1 MAGTTIGF
9 EFDGPVGECDLSV
22 AAVEVRAGDAALVEG
37 LRTGAEEAYETLIS
51 RFQQPVYSL
60 VCRLLNDPTE
70 SCDVVQEVFLKV
82 FRNIGAFRG
91 QSSLK
96 TWVYR
101 IAVNEA
107 HNHRRWFGR
116 HRRQEVGLDR
126 EEENARS
133 YQDILPDSRPS
144 PFDSVLTGEQHRMIE
159 RALTEINPVFRSA
172 VVLRD
177 IEDLSYEEIANVLQ
191 VSLGTVKSRILRGRE
206 ALRHALAGRL
216 EPAAAAGWM
225 APRAAEVEL
234 GSVKP

>member
-1 MAGTTIGF
+1 MADTTIGF
-9 EFDGPVGECDLSV
+9 DLESPIGQCDLPV
-22 AAVEVRAGDAALVEG
+22 AMEQARAEEGALIEG
-37 LRTGAEEAYETLIS
+37 LRSGVGEAYETLIS
-51 RFQQPVYSL
+51 RFQQPIYNLVY
-60 VCRLLNDPTE
+60 RLLSDPTE
-70 SCDVVQEVFLKV
+70 ACDVVQEVFLKV

-116 HRRQEVGLDR
+116 HRKQEVGLDR
-126 EEENARS
+126 EEENNRS
-133 YQDILPDSRPS
+133 YQEVLPDPGRSA
-144 PFDSVLTGEQHRMIE
+144 FDSVLSHERHELIEQ
-159 RALTEINPVFRSA
+159 ALATMNPIFRSV

-191 VSLGTVKSRILRGRE
+191 ISPGTVKSRILRGRE
-206 ALRHALAGRL
+206 ALREALADRL
-216 EPAAAAGWM
+216 EPATATPWTAPQAGGI
-225 APRAAEVEL
+225 EL